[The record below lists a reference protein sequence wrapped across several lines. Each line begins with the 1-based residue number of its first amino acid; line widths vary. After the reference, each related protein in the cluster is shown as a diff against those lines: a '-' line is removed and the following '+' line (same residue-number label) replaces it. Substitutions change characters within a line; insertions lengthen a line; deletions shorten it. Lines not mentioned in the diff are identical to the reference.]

1 MKLEVVIPRTH
12 AYVYKLHVFPDEGVV
27 IELTVRTHEVNHNC
41 GIAIVSV
48 WQWLMMLTR
57 LLRDW

>member
-12 AYVYKLHVFPDEGVV
+12 AYQAFPDEGVV

-48 WQWLMMLTR
+48 
-57 LLRDW
+57 